1 MELPAQPFLLIS
13 LVLAITTL
21 AVLLGLSSQLRQL
34 RQQLGTLQNERQLLE
49 SRIQQLEKKIEFL
62 NTGAKG
68 IGQRLM
74 TAEKKLNQS
83 LEKQDELL
91 ANNSGQ
97 LFQRQAERVLKQ
109 VAPADDEDSLSRSEA
124 KLMALVG
131 NKPKDNS

>member
-21 AVLLGLSSQLRQL
+21 AVLLGLSSHLRQL